1 MTKKQ
6 YTSPNME
13 IYEFQMR
20 QKLLFGSDIEKIS
33 VEGLLDNE
41 IEQDDLPGD
50 KQSIWDEAW

>member
-20 QKLLFGSDIEKIS
+20 QKLLFGYDIEKLS
-33 VEGLLDNE
+33 VEGLFDNE
-41 IEQDDLPGD
+41 IEQDALQDEKL
-50 KQSIWDEAW
+50 SIWDEAL

>member
-1 MTKKQ
+1 
-6 YTSPNME
+6 ME

-41 IEQDDLPGD
+41 IEQDGLPGD